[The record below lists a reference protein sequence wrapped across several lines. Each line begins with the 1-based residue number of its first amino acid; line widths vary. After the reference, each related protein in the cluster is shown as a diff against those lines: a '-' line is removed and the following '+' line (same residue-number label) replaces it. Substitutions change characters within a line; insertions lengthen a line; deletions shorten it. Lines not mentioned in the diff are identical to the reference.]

1 MVCSLSKLIIHD
13 LATNTID
20 EYTFTSGIQINEI
33 LYHNNILYCV
43 GTDTVNSIGYMT
55 EFSDISD
62 TISQYPDVNTSS
74 NSLTTLASTQYSLTD
89 PSIAFGSVVNK
100 AIFSYVTKTTETL
113 NPTQTNQCSIASSIS
128 IDSGTTS
135 TMNNASFDSY
145 CTGYTLGSN
154 VISETPDLTWA
165 SYNSTDQTL
174 SLDTSNIF
182 YNSTYETTVL
192 YNVSANSIEHQKYF
206 DISVTYVGTTA
217 AN

>member
-1 MVCSLSKLIIHD
+1 M
-13 LATNTID
+13 
-20 EYTFTSGIQINEI
+20 
-33 LYHNNILYCV
+33 
-43 GTDTVNSIGYMT
+43 NSIGYMT

-62 TISQYPDVNTSS
+62 TISQHPDVNTSS
-74 NSLTTLASTQYSLTD
+74 NSLTTLTSTQYPLTD
-89 PSIAFGSVVNK
+89 PSIAYGNVMS
-100 AIFSYVTKTTETL
+100 TTYRNNVSFTDVSL
-113 NPTQTNQCSIASSIS
+113 SSTQTNQCSIASSIS
-128 IDSGTTS
+128 IDSGTTA
-135 TMNNASFDSY
+135 TLNNVSFDSY
-145 CTGYTLGSN
+145 CTGYTLASN
-154 VISETPDLTWA
+154 VISETPDLTWT